1 MKRLTYDE
9 SYRCPACG
17 SGDLNAIAL
26 MDAFGCSFCQQMF
39 TANLNTQSVHLEGGV
54 QPMAWQW
61 NGWKW
66 RIAHQSETAAALV
79 WCFSVALAITPVTL
93 ILLGNYI
100 FPPLEGSHFPLLW
113 ASLTLSAHSLM
124 GGLLLA
130 EYHRWP
136 WYISSRIR
144 FQRWKEQL
152 FTREHASAS

>member
-1 MKRLTYDE
+1 MKRLTYEE

-17 SGDLNAIAL
+17 SGELRAIAL

-39 TANLNTQSVHLEGGV
+39 TANLSTQSVHLEGGV

-61 NGWKW
+61 NGRQW
-66 RIAHQSETAAALV
+66 RIAHQSETASALV
-79 WCFSVALAITPVTL
+79 WSFSSALAITPVFI

-100 FPPLEGSHFPLLW
+100 FPPLEGSQFPLVW
-113 ASLTLSAHSLM
+113 ATLTLACHGLM

-144 FQRWKEQL
+144 FQRWRQQM
-152 FTREHASAS
+152 FTRGNALG